1 MTIFIKDPAAL
12 VDHAVDWAAGYLGPR
27 SIAAS
32 AWQVVPAGLSI
43 AASRIAGGRT
53 VATLAGGVAGL
64 VYRVTNQVEFS
75 DGQRDERTLVVRVEE
90 R

>member
-12 VDHAVDWAAGYLGPR
+12 VDHVVDWAAGYLGDR
-27 SIAAS
+27 AIAAS
-32 AWQVVPAGLSI
+32 AWQVAPAGLSI

-53 VATLAGGVAGL
+53 VATLAGGAAGL